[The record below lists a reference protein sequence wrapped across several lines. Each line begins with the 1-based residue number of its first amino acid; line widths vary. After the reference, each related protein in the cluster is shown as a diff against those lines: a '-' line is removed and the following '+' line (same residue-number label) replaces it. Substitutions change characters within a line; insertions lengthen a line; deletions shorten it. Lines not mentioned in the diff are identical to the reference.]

1 MINSYVSKIRAKVS
15 IYSKNKTSNLFDGS
29 YKSVYQGNG
38 MDFENLREYVP
49 GDNIK
54 DIDWKATS
62 RGNKVLVKEYIAE
75 KKHNIMLVFDTGKK
89 MTAVTRDREK
99 KKDIALNAGGTVGY
113 LAAING
119 NNVGAI
125 FNVNGMI
132 QYFQLK
138 TGLINVERILTEYDR
153 SDLEGYDASLEKS
166 LNYITRYIK
175 RRMIVFVI
183 TDAAG
188 ISSISDDTLKKL
200 VWQHDVLFIS
210 VTDGNISDGNAY
222 SVDRGMYVPE
232 YVAQNEKLK
241 KIETDTKEKLRLDN
255 EAKMKRHSIVSAEI
269 SCQEEL
275 VDRVT
280 ELLGGHKYANS
291 RR

>member
-1 MINSYVSKIRAKVS
+1 
-15 IYSKNKTSNLFDGS
+15 
-29 YKSVYQGNG
+29 
-38 MDFENLREYVP
+38 
-49 GDNIK
+49 
-54 DIDWKATS
+54 
-62 RGNKVLVKEYIAE
+62 
-75 KKHNIMLVFDTGKK
+75 MLVFDTGKK

-232 YVAQNEKLK
+232 FVAQNEKLK
-241 KIETDTKEKLRLDN
+241 EIETDAKERLRLDN
-255 EAKMKRHSIVSAEI
+255 EAKMKRHSIVSTEI

>member
-241 KIETDTKEKLRLDN
+241 KIETDAKEKLRLDN